1 MITTSLANLNHLEAG
16 MGLHGHQG
24 SSGCVEV
31 ADGPAYYR
39 ADVSVLLFNI
49 SIPHIC
55 HFFTQAKFLENKINT
70 EKRVN
75 YDKLHSK
82 LPIFRVKSVKIYT
95 GQFFLTQTCL
105 WCL

>member
-39 ADVSVLLFNI
+39 ADVPVLLFNI
-49 SIPHIC
+49 SKTYKHEYI
-55 HFFTQAKFLENKINT
+55 E
-70 EKRVN
+70 
-75 YDKLHSK
+75 
-82 LPIFRVKSVKIYT
+82 IY
-95 GQFFLTQTCL
+95 CSAD
-105 WCL
+105 